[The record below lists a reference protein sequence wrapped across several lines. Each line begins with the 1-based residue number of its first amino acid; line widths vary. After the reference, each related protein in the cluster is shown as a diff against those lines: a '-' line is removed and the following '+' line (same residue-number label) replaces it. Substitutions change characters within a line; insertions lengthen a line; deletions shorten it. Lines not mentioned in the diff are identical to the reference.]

1 MPGELVT
8 WLKNALFVDVASHDC
23 PEVRFCFLDL
33 FATTTDGS
41 ISTEAVTPI
50 QWWSR
55 SVEARNHAG

>member
-1 MPGELVT
+1 MIFTVEDDYRSFNWPKL
-8 WLKNALFVDVASHDC
+8 A
-23 PEVRFCFLDL
+23 FCSLDL